1 MYRPFSRGSDRTRG
15 RMMHTTRP
23 GAFLMAL
30 LRRVRPS
37 TCPGEMFS
45 YLAGFLCHY
54 ALDSSTHPYIIWF
67 TTKEQ
72 VFPRSHMSLEHAL
85 DAVEMKLAYLEDF
98 TAKLQEVAVEQGKT
112 IDILREENKLLS
124 SRLRDLIDNLEEI
137 PNRKPPHY

>member
-1 MYRPFSRGSDRTRG
+1 MGKHEKVYFEEKRACINVKKIEK
-15 RMMHTTRP
+15 H
-23 GAFLMAL
+23 AV
-30 LRRVRPS
+30 RVRRR
-37 TCPGEMFS
+37 EKKFEKH
-45 YLAGFLCHY
+45 AVRV
-54 ALDSSTHPYIIWF
+54 D
-67 TTKEQ
+67 KEKKRMEEENF
-72 VFPRSHMSLEHAL
+72 VEKRL